1 MSPAR
6 VAAGLVLAAALAT
19 ACQSADGDGLS
30 IAMDELVVDP
40 LEQFRPT
47 EDPTAL
53 GPGETATPGDSATVA
68 NPTAGPSA
76 GPTSPDG
83 EATDAD
89 GGGPTVDGGRDWSA
103 LEMGRGVTRDTIRIG
118 IHSSSD
124 LTAAFAALGANATA
138 VDEGEVSRAL
148 VNWFNERGG
157 IAGRQ
162 IETVLHETNPVN
174 GSFAQQA
181 QAACA
186 TFTQDNEVFV
196 VMSSAVGGDD
206 SMLHCLAERNQPLIE
221 GNLWLF
227 DEPYYQQHRGI
238 LYQPARM
245 MADRWVRTYVDGL
258 EEIGY
263 LEDGREGLGLLRFN
277 APVFE
282 RMANN
287 VLKPRLQQL
296 GYTLA
301 DEVVVQSPKGV
312 GDFVGMAN
320 ELNAAVL
327 RMKAN
332 DVTHLMFLEN
342 NGIAAFFFFGQA
354 ESQGFRPRYAFN
366 SLDIIGTMENNADPA
381 QLEDS
386 VGISFYPPSDLN
398 GDRDHL
404 GNNPNLLLCEQIM
417 RDAGLLTTGYYVQ
430 PRCDAF
436 FFLAAAL
443 ENAPALT
450 KDGLLAGAE
459 ALGTSYR
466 GSMAAHSHTRFGRGD
481 YDGVNSW
488 LPVAYRL
495 GCECFVHTGDV
506 RRLP

>member
-1 MSPAR
+1 MSLSR
-6 VAAGLVLAAALAT
+6 LAACLLAAAVLAT
-19 ACQSADGDGLS
+19 ACQAAGGGDLS
-30 IAMDELVVDP
+30 IAMEDLVVDP
-40 LEQFRPT
+40 AAQLEPT
-47 EDPTAL
+47 E
-53 GPGETATPGDSATVA
+53 SATVDGPGA
-68 NPTAGPSA
+68 TFGPDDSPTVAGPSAGPSA
-76 GPTSPDG
+76 GPTPPG
-83 EATDAD
+83 ERTE
-89 GGGPTVDGGRDWSA
+89 GGEGGPTETGGRDWSA
-103 LEMGRGVTRDTIRIG
+103 LEMGRGVTEDTITLG

-124 LTAAFAALGANATA
+124 LTAAFAAIGANATA
-138 VDEGEVSRAL
+138 VDEGQVSRAL

-157 IAGRQ
+157 LAGRR
-162 IETVLHETNPVN
+162 IDIVLHETNPVN

-206 SMLHCLAERNQPLIE
+206 SMLRCLAERDQPLIE

-227 DEPYYQQHRGI
+227 DEPYFQQHRGI

-245 MADRWVRTYVDGL
+245 MADRWVRVYVDGL
-258 EEIGY
+258 NELGY
-263 LEDGREGLGLLRFN
+263 LEEGRDGLGLLRFD

-282 RMANN
+282 RMSNN
-287 VLKPRLQQL
+287 VFKPRLQQL
-296 GYTLA
+296 GYTLT
-301 DEVVVQSPKGV
+301 DEVVIQSPKGV
-312 GDFVGMAN
+312 GDFGGMAN

-327 RMKAN
+327 RMKAKG
-332 DVTHLMFLEN
+332 VTHLMFLEN

-354 ESQGFRPRYAFN
+354 ESQGFRPRYGFN
-366 SLDIIGTMENNADPA
+366 SLDILGTMENNADPM
-381 QLEDS
+381 QLQNA
-386 VGISFYPPSDLN
+386 VGVSFYPPSDLN

-436 FFLAAAL
+436 FFLAEAL
-443 ENAPALT
+443 RHAPALT
-450 KDGLLAGAE
+450 KEGLLTGVE
-459 ALGTSYR
+459 ALGTSYQ
-466 GSMAAHSHTRFGRGD
+466 GSMAPHSYTRFGRGD

-488 LPVAYRL
+488 IPVAYRM
-495 GCECFVHTGDV
+495 GCECFVHAGDV

>member
-1 MSPAR
+1 MRPAR
-6 VAAGLVLAAALAT
+6 VAAGLLGAAVFAT
-19 ACQSADGDGLS
+19 ACQATGGDGLS

-40 LEQFRPT
+40 AEQFAPT
-47 EDPTAL
+47 EMPTVA
-53 GPGETATPGDSATVA
+53 GPGETTAPTDSPTVLD
-68 NPTAGPSA
+68 PTAGPTT
-76 GPTSPDG
+76 GPTDAGEGSEGGDDGAPDG
-83 EATDAD
+83 GA
-89 GGGPTVDGGRDWSA
+89 GRDWSA
-103 LEMGRGVTRDTIRIG
+103 LEMGRGVTEDTITIG
-118 IHSSSD
+118 LHSSSD

-138 VDEGEVSRAL
+138 VDEGDVSRAL

-157 IAGRQ
+157 IAGRRVE
-162 IETVLHETNPVN
+162 IVLHETNPVN

-227 DEPYYQQHRGI
+227 DEPYYNNYRGI

-263 LEDGREGLGLLRFN
+263 LQDGREGLGLLRFN

-296 GYTLA
+296 GYSLA

-354 ESQGFRPRYAFN
+354 ESQGFNPRYAFN
-366 SLDIIGTMENNADPA
+366 SLDIMGTMENNADPA
-381 QLEDS
+381 QLENS

-417 RDAGLLTTGYYVQ
+417 RDAGLLTTGYYTQ

-450 KDGLLAGAE
+450 KEGLLAGVE

-466 GSMAAHSHTRFGRGD
+466 GSMAPHGHTRFGRGD

-488 LPVAYRL
+488 LPVAYRM